1 MAGSIAKNVTQL
13 NTFSRLMQ
21 FPLGAPADGKFHDF
35 EEPHSHHYYI
45 AASQFYKML
54 FNKPTLTKTQ
64 WRPILNQSDAIES
77 VRYIVNSKA
86 LQTFTNMKRL
96 FKEQGK
102 VSQDRKVKEL
112 LLFHGT
118 KKESLNSILE
128 NNFDLGL
135 CVRMAHGDGIYMSEH
150 PEVSFG
156 YGDQLLLCRVSH
168 LAPVTRVIFVRTGDS
183 CSCLLPGSPG
193 DGGEGGLA
201 GRQLQ

>member
-1 MAGSIAKNVTQL
+1 
-13 NTFSRLMQ
+13 MQ
-21 FPLGAPADGKFHDF
+21 FSLRVPEDGKLHNS
-35 EEPHSHHYYI
+35 EQPHSHHYYI

-54 FNKPTLTKTQ
+54 LNKPTLTKTH

-77 VRYIVNSKA
+77 VCYIAQSKA

-102 VSQDRKVKEL
+102 VSQDMKVKEL

-118 KKESLNSILE
+118 KKESLDSILE

-135 CVRMAHGDGIYMSEH
+135 CVRMAHGDGIYMSGH

-156 YGDQLLLCRVSH
+156 YGDQLLLCRV
-168 LAPVTRVIFVRTGDS
+168 RVDFSRISFV
-183 CSCLLPGSPG
+183 CLI
-193 DGGEGGLA
+193 A
-201 GRQLQ
+201 